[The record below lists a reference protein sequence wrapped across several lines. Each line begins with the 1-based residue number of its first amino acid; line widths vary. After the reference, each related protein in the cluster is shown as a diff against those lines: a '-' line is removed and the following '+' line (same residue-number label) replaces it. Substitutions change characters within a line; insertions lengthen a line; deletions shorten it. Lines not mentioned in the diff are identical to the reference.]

1 MQKGMTFAAA
11 LRAITVTPV
20 SGIALG
26 SAQPRSQAHD
36 QVLLTKELTL
46 RTRPDGKQWPLLETM
61 SFKSAPLIWVS
72 QNTLKIKRLFCPET

>member
-11 LRAITVTPV
+11 LRAITVKPV

-36 QVLLTKELTL
+36 QVLVTKELTL

-61 SFKSAPLIWVS
+61 SFK
-72 QNTLKIKRLFCPET
+72 